1 MKYILRF
8 ISIYKINELRFFCS
22 RFSVVAS
29 FSKKTKF
36 YKQISQ
42 EIFDIVIYIIFLLKS
57 IRKVLLENLSFYFN
71 LEDVLY

>member
-22 RFSVVAS
+22 RFSVVAP

-57 IRKVLLENLSFYFN
+57 IRKALLENLSFYFN

>member
-29 FSKKTKF
+29 FSKKTKL
-36 YKQISQ
+36 YKHISQ
-42 EIFDIVIYIIFLLKS
+42 EIFDTSNLYNLFIKIYEKSFAGKLIFLL
-57 IRKVLLENLSFYFN
+57 
-71 LEDVLY
+71 